1 MNVLLKSAT
10 IIDSK
15 SEFHNTVQDIL
26 IEKGVI
32 SKIAKNIKNSN
43 KHKEITLENLHISQ
57 GWFDSSV
64 CFGEPGFE
72 DRETISNGLQT
83 AALSGFTTVA
93 MNANTQPILDSSSD
107 IAFVNSKA
115 QNHAVQLLP
124 IGALTKDSKGEHLA
138 EMFDM
143 KNTGACAFQDYKKPI
158 TNANMLKIA
167 LQYASNFN
175 GLVYSYPQDNS
186 ISRNG
191 VVNENITSTTLGLKG
206 NPNLAEAL
214 QVTRDLFLLEYTNG
228 KLHIPTISTAEAVH
242 LIREAKKKKLD
253 VSCSV
258 AIHNLFFTDEVLTDF
273 DTNYKV
279 QPPLRI
285 QKDIDALIEGVKD
298 GTIDLVTSDHNPLNI
313 ELKNIEF
320 DFADYGTIGLESA
333 FGALNTLFSVKKT
346 VSILTKGKE
355 RFGIESTT
363 IAEGNKINA
372 SLFNPNGKFTFE
384 KSNIHS
390 KSKNSM
396 FLNTT
401 LKGSVYGIIAN
412 NKMILKS

>member
-32 SKIAKNIKNSN
+32 SKIAKDIKNTAN
-43 KHKEITLENLHISQ
+43 YKEIHLENLHISQ

-72 DRETISNGLQT
+72 DRETINNGLQT

-93 MNANTQPILDSSSD
+93 MNANTEPILDSSSD
-107 IAFVNSKA
+107 IAFVISKA
-115 QNHAVQLLP
+115 QHHAVKLLP

-158 TNANMLKIA
+158 ANANMLKIA
-167 LQYASNFN
+167 LQYASNFDA
-175 GLVYSYPQDNS
+175 LVYSYPEDKS

-214 QVTRDLFLLEYTNG
+214 QVARDLFLLEYTDG
-228 KLHIPTISTAEAVH
+228 KLHIPTISTTEAVD

-285 QKDIDALIEGVKD
+285 QKDVDALMEGVKD

-320 DFADYGTIGLESA
+320 DYADYGTIGLESA
-333 FGALNTLFSVKKT
+333 FAALNTLFSVKKT

-355 RFGIESTT
+355 RFGQESIT
-363 IAEGNKINA
+363 ISEGNKINA

-384 KSNIHS
+384 KSNILS
-390 KSKNSM
+390 KSKNSI
-396 FLNTT
+396 FLNTP

-412 NKMILKS
+412 NKMILK

>member
-32 SKIAKNIKNSN
+32 SKIADNIKNTN
-43 KHKEITLENLHISQ
+43 NYKEINLENLHISQ

-72 DRETISNGLQT
+72 DRETINNGLQA

-93 MNANTQPILDSSSD
+93 MNANTEPVLDSSSN

-115 QNHAVQLLP
+115 QNHAVKLLP
-124 IGALTKDSKGEHLA
+124 IGALTKDSNGEHLA

-143 KNTGACAFQDYKKPI
+143 KNAGACAFQDYKKPI
-158 TNANMLKIA
+158 ENANILKIA

-214 QVTRDLFLLEYTNG
+214 QVARDLFLLEYTNG
-228 KLHIPTISTAEAVH
+228 KLHIPTISTAEAVD

-258 AIHNLFFTDEVLTDF
+258 AIHNLFFTDDVLTTF
-273 DTNYKV
+273 DTNFKV

-285 QKDIDALIEGVKD
+285 QKDVNALIEGVKD

-320 DFADYGTIGLESA
+320 DYADYGTIGLESA
-333 FGALNTLFSVKKT
+333 FSALNTLFSVKKT
-346 VSILTKGKE
+346 ISILTKGKE
-355 RFGIESTT
+355 RFGQESTT
-363 IAEGNKINA
+363 ISEGNKINA
-372 SLFNPNGKFTFE
+372 SLFNPNGKFTFDT
-384 KSNIHS
+384 SNIHS
-390 KSKNSM
+390 KSKNSI
-396 FLNTT
+396 FLNTS

-412 NKMILKS
+412 NKMILK

>member
-32 SKIAKNIKNSN
+32 SKIAENIKNTN
-43 KHKEITLENLHISQ
+43 NYKEINLENLHISQ

-72 DRETISNGLQT
+72 DRETINNGLQA

-93 MNANTQPILDSSSD
+93 MNANTEPVLDSSSN

-115 QNHAVQLLP
+115 QNHAVTLLP
-124 IGALTKDSKGEHLA
+124 IGALTKGSKGDHLA

-143 KNTGACAFQDYKKPI
+143 KNAGACAFQDYKKPI
-158 TNANMLKIA
+158 ENANMLKIA

-214 QVTRDLFLLEYTNG
+214 QVARDLFLLEYTNG
-228 KLHIPTISTAEAVH
+228 KLHIPTISTAEAVD

-258 AIHNLFFTDEVLTDF
+258 AIHNLFFTDEVLTTF
-273 DTNYKV
+273 DTNFKV

-285 QKDIDALIEGVKD
+285 QKDVDALIEGVKD

-320 DFADYGTIGLESA
+320 DYADYGTIGLESA
-333 FGALNTLFSVKKT
+333 FSALNTLFSVKKT

-355 RFGIESTT
+355 RFGQESTT
-363 IAEGNKINA
+363 ISEGNKINA
-372 SLFNPNGKFTFE
+372 SLFNPNGKYTFDT
-384 KSNIHS
+384 SNIHS
-390 KSKNSM
+390 KSKNSI
-396 FLNTT
+396 FLNTS

-412 NKMILKS
+412 NKMILK

>member
-32 SKIAKNIKNSN
+32 SKIAENIKNTSN
-43 KHKEITLENLHISQ
+43 YKEINLENLHISQ

-72 DRETISNGLQT
+72 DRETINNGLQA

-93 MNANTQPILDSSSD
+93 MNANTEPVLDSSSN

-115 QNHAVQLLP
+115 QNHAVKLLP
-124 IGALTKDSKGEHLA
+124 IGALTKNSKGEHLA

-143 KNTGACAFQDYKKPI
+143 KNAGACAFQDYKKPI
-158 TNANMLKIA
+158 ENANMLKIA

-214 QVTRDLFLLEYTNG
+214 QVARDLFLLEYTNG
-228 KLHIPTISTAEAVH
+228 KLHIPTISTAEAVD

-258 AIHNLFFTDEVLTDF
+258 AIHNLFFTDEVLTTF
-273 DTNYKV
+273 DTNFKV

-285 QKDIDALIEGVKD
+285 QKDVDALIEGVKD

-320 DFADYGTIGLESA
+320 DYADYGTIGLESA
-333 FGALNTLFSVKKT
+333 FSALNTLFSVKKT

-355 RFGIESTT
+355 RFGQESTS
-363 IAEGNKINA
+363 ISEGNKINA
-372 SLFNPNGKFTFE
+372 SLFNPNGKYTFDQE
-384 KSNIHS
+384 NIHS
-390 KSKNSM
+390 KSKNSI
-396 FLNTT
+396 FLNTA

-412 NKMILKS
+412 NKMILK

>member
-32 SKIAKNIKNSN
+32 SKIADNIKNTSN
-43 KHKEITLENLHISQ
+43 YKEINLENLHISQ

-72 DRETISNGLQT
+72 DRETINNGLQA

-93 MNANTQPILDSSSD
+93 MNANTEPVLDSSSN

-115 QNHAVQLLP
+115 QNHAVKLLP

-143 KNTGACAFQDYKKPI
+143 KNAGACAFQDYKKPI
-158 TNANMLKIA
+158 ENANMLKIA

-214 QVTRDLFLLEYTNG
+214 QVARDLFLLEYTNG
-228 KLHIPTISTAEAVH
+228 KLHIPTISTAEAVD

-258 AIHNLFFTDEVLTDF
+258 AIHNLFFTDDVLTTF
-273 DTNYKV
+273 DTNFKV

-285 QKDIDALIEGVKD
+285 QKDVDALIEGVKD

-320 DFADYGTIGLESA
+320 DYADYGTIGLESA
-333 FGALNTLFSVKKT
+333 FSALNTLFSVKKT

-355 RFGIESTT
+355 RFGQESTT
-363 IAEGNKINA
+363 ISEGNKINA
-372 SLFNPNGKFTFE
+372 SLFNPNGKFTFDT
-384 KSNIHS
+384 SNIHS
-390 KSKNSM
+390 KSKNSI
-396 FLNTT
+396 FLNTS

-412 NKMILKS
+412 NKMILK

>member
-1 MNVLLKSAT
+1 MNVLIKSAT

-32 SKIAKNIKNSN
+32 SKIGENINN
-43 KHKEITLENLHISQ
+43 TNDYKEIILENLHISQ

-72 DRETISNGLQT
+72 DRETINNGLQT

-93 MNANTQPILDSSSD
+93 LNANTQPVLDSSSN
-107 IAFVNSKA
+107 IAFVNNKA

-143 KNTGACAFQDYKKPI
+143 KNAGACAFQDYKKPI
-158 TNANMLKIA
+158 ANANMLKIA
-167 LQYASNFN
+167 LQYASNFG
-175 GLVYSYPQDNS
+175 GLVYSYPQDNA

-214 QVTRDLFLLEYTNG
+214 QVARDLFLLEYTEG
-228 KLHIPTISTAEAVH
+228 KLHIPTISTAEAVD
-242 LIREAKKKKLD
+242 LIREAKKKKLN
-253 VSCSV
+253 VTCSV
-258 AIHNLFFTDEVLTDF
+258 AIHNLFFTDEVLTNF
-273 DTNYKV
+273 DTNFKV

-285 QKDIDALIEGVKD
+285 QKDVDALIEGVKD
-298 GTIDLVTSDHNPLNI
+298 GTIDMVTSDHNPLNI

-320 DFADYGTIGLESA
+320 DYADFGTIGLESA
-333 FGALNTLFSVKKT
+333 FGALNTLFTTKKA
-346 VSILTKGKE
+346 VSLLTKGKD
-355 RFGIESTT
+355 RFGIENKT
-363 IAEGNKINA
+363 ITEGNKMHA
-372 SLFNPNGKFTFE
+372 TLFNPNTKYIFGKT
-384 KSNIHS
+384 NIHS
-390 KSKNSM
+390 KSKNSI
-396 FLNTT
+396 FLNTN

-412 NKMILKS
+412 NKMILK

>member
-32 SKIAKNIKNSN
+32 SKIAKDIKNTAN
-43 KHKEITLENLHISQ
+43 YKEIHLENLHISQ

-72 DRETISNGLQT
+72 DRETINNGLQT

-93 MNANTQPILDSSSD
+93 MNANTEPILDSSSD
-107 IAFVNSKA
+107 IAFVISKA
-115 QNHAVQLLP
+115 QHHAVKLLP
-124 IGALTKDSKGEHLA
+124 IGALTKDSKGDHLA

-158 TNANMLKIA
+158 ANANMLKIA
-167 LQYASNFN
+167 LQYASNFDA
-175 GLVYSYPQDNS
+175 LVYSYPEDKS

-214 QVTRDLFLLEYTNG
+214 QVARDLFLLEYTDG
-228 KLHIPTISTAEAVH
+228 KLHIPTISTTEAVD

-285 QKDIDALIEGVKD
+285 QKDVDALMEGVKD

-320 DFADYGTIGLESA
+320 DYADYGTIGLESA

-355 RFGIESTT
+355 RFGQESTT
-363 IAEGNKINA
+363 ISEGNKINA

-384 KSNIHS
+384 KSNILS
-390 KSKNSM
+390 KSKNSI
-396 FLNTT
+396 FLNTP

-412 NKMILKS
+412 NKMILK

>member
-32 SKIAKNIKNSN
+32 SKIAENIKNTSN
-43 KHKEITLENLHISQ
+43 YKEIKLENLHISQ

-72 DRETISNGLQT
+72 DRETINNGLQT

-93 MNANTQPILDSSSD
+93 MNANTEPILDSSSN

-115 QNHAVQLLP
+115 QNHAVTLLP

-143 KNTGACAFQDYKKPI
+143 KNAGACAFQDYKKPI
-158 TNANMLKIA
+158 KNANMLKIA

-214 QVTRDLFLLEYTNG
+214 QVARDLFLLEYTNG
-228 KLHIPTISTAEAVH
+228 KLHIPTISTAEAVD

-253 VSCSV
+253 VTCSV
-258 AIHNLFFTDEVLTDF
+258 AIHNLFFTDDVLTTF
-273 DTNYKV
+273 DTNFKV

-285 QKDIDALIEGVKD
+285 QKDVDALLEGVKD

-320 DFADYGTIGLESA
+320 DYADYGTIGLESA
-333 FGALNTLFSVKKT
+333 FSALNTLFSVKKA

-355 RFGIESTT
+355 RFGQESAA
-363 IAEGNKINA
+363 ISEGNKINA
-372 SLFNPNGKFTFE
+372 SLFNPNGKFTFDI
-384 KSNIHS
+384 SNIHS
-390 KSKNSM
+390 KSKNSI
-396 FLNTT
+396 FLNTP

-412 NKMILKS
+412 NKMILK